1 MYSDETVT
9 REKEYTSKIADY
21 GAGGYCF
28 DFPIDEKDAKEL
40 IIDLEYNT
48 WLDRGTRA
56 VFIDF
61 TFYNSDI
68 DVICLAK

>member
-1 MYSDETVT
+1 MTQEN
-9 REKEYTSKIADY
+9 EYASKIADY
-21 GAGGYCF
+21 GAGGYYF
-28 DFPIDEKDAKEL
+28 DFPSDKRDAKEI

-48 WLDRGTRA
+48 WLDRSTRA
-56 VFIDF
+56 VFMDF